1 MTGERVCITRN
12 SLPWFFHWL
21 SSLILNS
28 AAENGF
34 KGVYAFKRGTEI
46 DLHFLIYNP
55 PSQPEKLAQR
65 VKLLDAAD
73 HVLLDSELPI
83 MAPAQNGAAA
93 TQGTRFKVPTAR
105 GRYALIVTVRDAAGK
120 IDLERRADLVVE

>member
-1 MTGERVCITRN
+1 
-12 SLPWFFHWL
+12 
-21 SSLILNS
+21 LILNS

-46 DLHFLIYNP
+46 DLHFLIYNL

-65 VKLLDAAD
+65 VKLLDATD

-83 MAPAQNGAAA
+83 MAPAQKGVAA
-93 TQGTRFKVPTAR
+93 TRLPVSRFR
-105 GRYALIVTVRDAAGK
+105 LRAG
-120 IDLERRADLVVE
+120 ATP